1 MQIKTTVI
9 IFCLNFPNEELFTV
23 APLSANTR
31 KSFFCFST
39 GSSTLKKTSWL
50 LATRKGKP
58 IYIFSLPLPD
68 SFSPPSN
75 SCQKSSTS
83 KGKQPLIKLYCNSD
97 IYIIY
102 IQTNVLIFFCH
113 CHILAV
119 VASGLHLQF
128 KIILMVTQIDNYLRE
143 DRELNSK
150 TIVIIIKNM
159 MTLYEHMA
167 EWFELLLANTG
178 KIHIRFCVED
188 DLDVINP
195 ER

>member
-1 MQIKTTVI
+1 M
-9 IFCLNFPNEELFTV
+9 
-23 APLSANTR
+23 S
-31 KSFFCFST
+31 SF
-39 GSSTLKKTSWL
+39 
-50 LATRKGKP
+50 
-58 IYIFSLPLPD
+58 
-68 SFSPPSN
+68 
-75 SCQKSSTS
+75 
-83 KGKQPLIKLYCNSD
+83 
-97 IYIIY
+97 
-102 IQTNVLIFFCH
+102 FFCH
-113 CHILAV
+113 CHNILVV

-150 TIVIIIKNM
+150 TIVIITKNM

-178 KIHIRFCVED
+178 KIHIRFCLED